1 MNNLD
6 LPLAD
11 FIKTT
16 KDRLRILQELGVRT
30 LRDLFFYFP
39 WRYSDET
46 ETTRVID
53 LVEEEMQSVTG
64 EVSGFTSMQTKT
76 GKLMTRAFLRDE
88 TGKLELVWFNQ
99 PYLRQVLTNGV
110 VIIASGKPKLS
121 RGKITMLSPKFEL
134 VKANKETVHTGR
146 VVPVYHSASTLTPK
160 WFREKIFPLLY
171 LTKQIKDYIGEATL
185 RELNLI
191 GLSEAVAEAHFP
203 SDEEKLA
210 AAKRRLAFD
219 ELFLLQLGALRRKWY
234 FRNLAM
240 GNQKEY
246 LLNKNLVQEFLANL
260 PFALTNAQGKVIA
273 EILEDLQKPYPM
285 SRLLEGDVGSG
296 KTVVAAASLLAV
308 ISAGYQGLIMAPT
321 EILARQHYQNL
332 FKYLQKY
339 GVTPVFLAGSLTKTE
354 KERVYERLRL
364 GTADLVVGT
373 HALLQEKVQFKNLGL
388 AIVDEQHRFGVKQR
402 EILKSFG
409 TPHLL
414 SLTATPI
421 PRTLALTIYGDQ
433 EVSILDELPAG
444 RSEIVTR
451 VVPES
456 KRDDAYVWIETQVK
470 AGRQAFVVCPLI
482 QESEELQ
489 LKSVIAEYERLNSEV
504 FPDLVLGLLH
514 GKMKQKEKDAVMEK
528 FANNEIQIL
537 VSTTVVEVGID
548 VPNATIMVIEGA
560 DRFGL
565 AQLHQLR
572 GRVGRGEHQ
581 SYCFLFPEGRGEE
594 VRQRMQ
600 AMTEFSDGF
609 RLAEIDL
616 ELRGPGE
623 VYGVKQSG
631 IPDLKMASFNDK
643 ELIGMARALATKVI
657 DVDPELKSN
666 PHLLDRLA
674 NLDREFGVDY

>member
-1 MNNLD
+1 
-6 LPLAD
+6 
-11 FIKTT
+11 
-16 KDRLRILQELGVRT
+16 
-30 LRDLFFYFP
+30 
-39 WRYSDET
+39 
-46 ETTRVID
+46 
-53 LVEEEMQSVTG
+53 
-64 EVSGFTSMQTKT
+64 
-76 GKLMTRAFLRDE
+76 
-88 TGKLELVWFNQ
+88 
-99 PYLRQVLTNGV
+99 
-110 VIIASGKPKLS
+110 
-121 RGKITMLSPKFEL
+121 
-134 VKANKETVHTGR
+134 
-146 VVPVYHSASTLTPK
+146 
-160 WFREKIFPLLY
+160 
-171 LTKQIKDYIGEATL
+171 
-185 RELNLI
+185 
-191 GLSEAVAEAHFP
+191 
-203 SDEEKLA
+203 
-210 AAKRRLAFD
+210 
-219 ELFLLQLGALRRKWY
+219 
-234 FRNLAM
+234 
-240 GNQKEY
+240 
-246 LLNKNLVQEFLANL
+246 
-260 PFALTNAQGKVIA
+260 
-273 EILEDLQKPYPM
+273 
-285 SRLLEGDVGSG
+285 
-296 KTVVAAASLLAV
+296 
-308 ISAGYQGLIMAPT
+308 
-321 EILARQHYQNL
+321 
-332 FKYLQKY
+332 
-339 GVTPVFLAGSLTKTE
+339 VFLAGSLTKTE

-600 AMTEFSDGF
+600 AMTEYSDGF